1 MSQRVL
7 EYKLKYN
14 LHTNSF
20 TQLSPIKFLVV
31 GGGWARVVSRKRMR
45 AAVGRSSDDFSDLV
59 LTSAGCSLE
68 DSLRL
73 EEDSGSAPLEV
84 KAAPEEWWPEH
95 AVPFTVSAKALLH
108 EAAEVSATAA
118 PRRSSYPR
126 VLDRGRGSS
135 LALLD
140 TTGDGQPNLVVID
153 TTGDGF
159 VDSLAVDTT
168 GDGRVDH
175 VSSAGTDP
183 DSIHLVDTTV
193 RLDRI
198 EPEACLCSC
207 TWLTTLLTRQGDG
220 LVDAVTLSARGGVPR
235 VHDAQVAVVQSST
248 RPSLVPQTQP
258 EMPLLGIN
266 DAARV
271 PRDDTTPFSPL
282 SSPLCS
288 ARSSRSALSEGGAL
302 ALARSRDASRRA
314 SCQQV
319 SDTAAQVAPSLSKS
333 TAAELV
339 GAALGE
345 TDGRHCSRCEEMT
358 LVASIFGGLC
368 YYCHSF
374 PHAETWRQLR
384 ARFVL
389 IVASR
394 ASPSSSK
401 HPPRVSSIFD
411 LPGFEL
417 QV

>member
-1 MSQRVL
+1 
-7 EYKLKYN
+7 
-14 LHTNSF
+14 
-20 TQLSPIKFLVV
+20 
-31 GGGWARVVSRKRMR
+31 MR
-45 AAVGRSSDDFSDLV
+45 SAAVGRSSDDFSDLA
-59 LTSAGCSLE
+59 LASAGCSLE

-73 EEDSGSAPLEV
+73 DEDSGSAPLEV
-84 KAAPEEWWPEH
+84 KAAPEESWPEH
-95 AVPFTVSAKALLH
+95 AVPFTVSAKALLS

-118 PRRSSYPR
+118 PRRRSKPS

-140 TTGDGQPNLVVID
+140 TTGDGQPNLVGID

-175 VSSAGTDP
+175 VCSAGTDP

-198 EPEACLCSC
+198 EPDGLPVLLHL
-207 TWLTTLLTRQGDG
+207 LTTLLTRQGDG
-220 LVDAVTLSARGGVPR
+220 LVDAVTLSARGGGPR
-235 VHDAQVAVVQSST
+235 VHDAHAVVQSST

-258 EMPLLGIN
+258 EIPLLGID
-266 DAARV
+266 DAASV
-271 PRDDTTPFSPL
+271 PRDAAPPFSPL

-302 ALARSRDASRRA
+302 ALARSRDALRRA

-319 SDTAAQVAPSLSKS
+319 SDTAAQAAPSLSQS
-333 TAAELV
+333 TAAELD
-339 GAALGE
+339 GAALGG

-358 LVASIFGGLC
+358 LVASSFGGLC

-374 PHAETWRQLR
+374 PHVETWRQLR

-389 IVASR
+389 IAAFR
-394 ASPSSSK
+394 ASPSSSE
-401 HPPRVSSIFD
+401 HLPRASSMFD
-411 LPGFEL
+411 LPGLEL